1 MEWALHDEELR
12 GAVNVTAPEQVTNL
26 EFTKTLGHVLR
37 RPAAL
42 AAPAVVLRHGLGGM
56 GDEMLLASQRAVP
69 MRLNERGFRFAF
81 PTLETALRYEFG
93 RS

>member
-1 MEWALHDEELR
+1 VLH
-12 GAVNVTAPEQVTNL
+12 
-26 EFTKTLGHVLR
+26 

-42 AAPAVVLRHGLGGM
+42 AAPTFVLRHGLGGL

-69 MRLNERGFRFAF
+69 VRLKERGFRFAF
-81 PTLETALRYEFG
+81 PTLETALRYELG